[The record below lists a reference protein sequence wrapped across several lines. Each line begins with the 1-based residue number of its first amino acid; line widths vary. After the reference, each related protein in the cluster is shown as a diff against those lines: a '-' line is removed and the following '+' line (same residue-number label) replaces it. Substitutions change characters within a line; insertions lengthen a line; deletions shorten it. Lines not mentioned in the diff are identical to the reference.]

1 MKMAS
6 EVSSVI
12 SCHITRQVVPTK
24 SFEIFLNIL
33 NFQLQEDRD
42 SNKAR
47 KPAIK
52 KISLLPTVV
61 TQLRKHDL
69 QISFIEHNILNVLT
83 DWLAPMPDRSL
94 PALKIREQLL
104 AMLQEVSSILKE
116 IKFRHFNNGI
126 VFC

>member
-1 MKMAS
+1 MLARKKEERRRRKRKDVDIINDNDDLIAHLIQQMKMAS

-61 TQLRKHDL
+61 TQLRK
-69 QISFIEHNILNVLT
+69 T
-83 DWLAPMPDRSL
+83 
-94 PALKIREQLL
+94 
-104 AMLQEVSSILKE
+104 
-116 IKFRHFNNGI
+116 
-126 VFC
+126 